1 MYATGVIIILVAV
14 LYVLFWIAVSAGIVY
29 LFILIVKAL
38 KKYVNSKEVREEK
51 KAVAKSLGEA
61 LKENRIRCQMTQEF
75 VAETLGVSRQSVS
88 KWENGK
94 SIPDEASL
102 NLLYQCLEI
111 NNEEKTI
118 LQKLA
123 HNKQT
128 IFLIVIA
135 LVFSPIIIGIRYC
148 LFTMG
153 KLEDKRFKIVIQTV
167 GFILFAFYLRSLK
180 DNVAYLLIS
189 ITSSIYLTYQSYMF
203 SLEND

>member
-1 MYATGVIIILVAV
+1 MEISKIIKEARI
-14 LYVLFWIAVSAGIVY
+14 
-29 LFILIVKAL
+29 
-38 KKYVNSKEVREEK
+38 KK
-51 KAVAKSLGEA
+51 G
-61 LKENRIRCQMTQEF
+61 MTQQQL
-75 VAETLGVSRQSVS
+75 ADSV
-88 KWENGK
+88 
-94 SIPDEASL
+94 
-102 NLLYQCLEI
+102 YV

-135 LVFSPIIIGIRYC
+135 LVSSPIIIGIRYC

-180 DNVAYLLIS
+180 DNVAYFLIF
-189 ITSSIYLTYQSYMF
+189 ITSFIYLTYQYYMF

>member
-1 MYATGVIIILVAV
+1 
-14 LYVLFWIAVSAGIVY
+14 
-29 LFILIVKAL
+29 
-38 KKYVNSKEVREEK
+38 
-51 KAVAKSLGEA
+51 
-61 LKENRIRCQMTQEF
+61 MTQQQLADS
-75 VAETLGVSRQSVS
+75 VYVTRQTIS
-88 KWENGK
+88 KWELGK

-180 DNVAYLLIS
+180 DNVSYLLIF
-189 ITSSIYLTYQSYMF
+189 ITSFIYLTYQYYMC

>member
-1 MYATGVIIILVAV
+1 M
-14 LYVLFWIAVSAGIVY
+14 
-29 LFILIVKAL
+29 
-38 KKYVNSKEVREEK
+38 
-51 KAVAKSLGEA
+51 
-61 LKENRIRCQMTQEF
+61 
-75 VAETLGVSRQSVS
+75 
-88 KWENGK
+88 
-94 SIPDEASL
+94 
-102 NLLYQCLEI
+102 EI

-128 IFLIVIA
+128 IFSIVIA

-153 KLEDKRFKIVIQTV
+153 KLEDKQFKIVIQTV

-180 DNVAYLLIS
+180 DNVAYFLIF
-189 ITSSIYLTYQSYMF
+189 ITSFIYLTYQYYMF

>member
-1 MYATGVIIILVAV
+1 M
-14 LYVLFWIAVSAGIVY
+14 FWI
-29 LFILIVKAL
+29 LKADNGGNMEISKIIKEARI
-38 KKYVNSKEVREEK
+38 KK
-51 KAVAKSLGEA
+51 G
-61 LKENRIRCQMTQEF
+61 MTQQQLADS
-75 VAETLGVSRQSVS
+75 VYVTRQTIS
-88 KWENGK
+88 KWELGK

-153 KLEDKRFKIVIQTV
+153 KLEDKRFKIVSNSRIYTIC
-167 GFILFAFYLRSLK
+167 F
-180 DNVAYLLIS
+180 LLEK
-189 ITSSIYLTYQSYMF
+189 F
-203 SLEND
+203 ER

>member
-1 MYATGVIIILVAV
+1 M
-14 LYVLFWIAVSAGIVY
+14 FWI
-29 LFILIVKAL
+29 LKADNGGNMEISKIIKEARI
-38 KKYVNSKEVREEK
+38 KK
-51 KAVAKSLGEA
+51 G
-61 LKENRIRCQMTQEF
+61 MTQQQLADS
-75 VAETLGVSRQSVS
+75 VYVTRQTIS
-88 KWENGK
+88 KWELGK

-167 GFILFAFYLRSLK
+167 GFILFALYLISLK
-180 DNVAYLLIS
+180 DNVAYLLIF
-189 ITSSIYLTYQSYMF
+189 ITSFIYLTYQYYMF

>member
-1 MYATGVIIILVAV
+1 M
-14 LYVLFWIAVSAGIVY
+14 FWI
-29 LFILIVKAL
+29 LKADNGGNMEISKIIKEARI
-38 KKYVNSKEVREEK
+38 KK
-51 KAVAKSLGEA
+51 G
-61 LKENRIRCQMTQEF
+61 MTQQQLADS
-75 VAETLGVSRQSVS
+75 VYVTRQTIS
-88 KWENGK
+88 KWELGK

-167 GFILFAFYLRSLK
+167 GFILFAFYYF
-180 DNVAYLLIS
+180 VYLLNLPVL
-189 ITSSIYLTYQSYMF
+189 YVQSRK
-203 SLEND
+203 

>member
-1 MYATGVIIILVAV
+1 M
-14 LYVLFWIAVSAGIVY
+14 
-29 LFILIVKAL
+29 
-38 KKYVNSKEVREEK
+38 
-51 KAVAKSLGEA
+51 LGENI
-61 LKENRIRCQMTQEF
+61 KTYRQKKGYTQEE
-75 VAETLGVSRQSVS
+75 VANRLHVTRQTIS
-88 KWENGK
+88 KWELGK

-153 KLEDKRFKIVIQTV
+153 KLEDKRFKIETV

-180 DNVAYLLIS
+180 DNVAYLLIF
-189 ITSSIYLTYQSYMF
+189 ITSFIYLTYQYYMF